1 MAPAADVIG
10 VRRRDGGSDMF
21 QKILVANRGE
31 IALRVIAAGRELGIR
46 TVAAHSQA
54 DRHSLPVRF
63 ADETV
68 CIGPAPSRHS
78 YLNRLAVVA
87 AAQTTGADAVHP
99 GYGFLSERADL
110 AETCAE
116 AGVAFIGPPAEVLRL
131 LGDKA
136 RAREAMR
143 AAGLPLVP
151 GTEPVADPAA
161 AARAG
166 GEIGYPLLVK
176 AIGGGG
182 GRGMRRVEDP
192 ERLPDAFRA
201 AVAEAEAAFGDPRV
215 YLERYLGGARHVEFQ
230 VLADGRGRT
239 VHLGERECS
248 VQRRQQKV
256 IEEAPAPGLEAG
268 VRRRV
273 GELVTAA
280 ARAVGYVNAG
290 TFEFL
295 MDGDGRFYFMEV
307 NPRVQVEHGV
317 TEMVTGVD
325 IVKAQIRIAAG
336 EPLAMEQDDVR
347 LAGHAVEC
355 RINAE
360 HPETFAPSPGAVRTL
375 VLPGGPGI
383 RVETAA
389 HAGDMV
395 SPFYDSLLAKVIAHG
410 RDRAEA
416 IARMRRALGMM
427 VVEGVDTNLPLHLR
441 ILQDPDYLA
450 GRLTTAFLDR
460 FLEAGTPAA

>member
-1 MAPAADVIG
+1 
-10 VRRRDGGSDMF
+10 MF
-21 QKILVANRGE
+21 EKVLVANRGE
-31 IALRVIAAGRELGIR
+31 IALRVIAACRELGVR
-46 TVAAHSQA
+46 TVVAHSQA
-54 DRHSLPVRF
+54 DRHGLPARF

-78 YLNRLAVVA
+78 YLNLPAVLA
-87 AAQTTGADAVHP
+87 AAEISGADALHP

-110 AETCAE
+110 ADACAD
-116 AGVAFIGPPAEVLRL
+116 AGIAFIGPPARVLRL

-136 RAREAMR
+136 RARQAMG

-151 GTEPVADPAA
+151 GTEVVDDAA
-161 AARAG
+161 AAERAG
-166 GEIGYPLLVK
+166 REIGYPLLVK
-176 AIGGGG
+176 AVAGGG
-182 GRGMRRVEDP
+182 GRGMRLVEDAA
-192 ERLPDAFRA
+192 RLPDAFRA
-201 AVAEAEAAFGDPRV
+201 AASEAEAAFGDSRV

-230 VLADGRGRT
+230 VLADGRGRA

-256 IEEAPAPGLEAG
+256 IEEAPAPGLEAD

-273 GELVTAA
+273 GGLVTAA
-280 ARAVGYVNAG
+280 AQAAGYVNAG

-295 MDGDGRFYFMEV
+295 VDGDGRFHFMEV
-307 NPRVQVEHGV
+307 NPRVQVEHGI

-336 EPLAMEQDDVR
+336 EPLALAQDDVR
-347 LAGHAVEC
+347 LAGHAIEC
-355 RINAE
+355 RVNAE
-360 HPETFAPSPGAVRTL
+360 HPETFVPSPGAIRTL
-375 VLPGGPGI
+375 VLPGGPGV

-427 VVEGVDTNLPLHLR
+427 VVEGVDTNVPLHVR
-441 ILQDPDYLA
+441 ILEDPDFLA
-450 GRLTTAFLDR
+450 GTLTTAFLDR
-460 FLEAGTPAA
+460 FVAAGAPAA

>member
-1 MAPAADVIG
+1 
-10 VRRRDGGSDMF
+10 MF
-21 QKILVANRGE
+21 EKVLVANRGE
-31 IALRVIAAGRELGIR
+31 IALRVIAACRELGVR
-46 TVAAHSQA
+46 TVVAHSQA
-54 DRHSLPVRF
+54 DRDGLPARF

-78 YLNRLAVVA
+78 YLNRLAVLA
-87 AAQTTGADAVHP
+87 AAETTGADAIHP
-99 GYGFLSERADL
+99 GYGFLSERAEL
-110 AETCAE
+110 ADACTG
-116 AGVAFIGPPAEVLRL
+116 AGIAFIGPPAEVLRL

-136 RAREAMR
+136 RARQAMQ

-151 GTEPVADPAA
+151 GTEVVDDAAA

-166 GEIGYPLLVK
+166 REVGYPLLVK
-176 AIGGGG
+176 AIAGGG
-182 GRGMRRVEDP
+182 GRGMRLVEGPD
-192 ERLPDAFRA
+192 RLPDAFRA
-201 AVAEAEAAFGDPRV
+201 AASEAEAAFGDARV

-230 VLADGRGRT
+230 VLADGRGRA

-256 IEEAPAPGLEAG
+256 IEEAPAPGLEAD
-268 VRRRV
+268 VRRRM
-273 GELVTAA
+273 GGLVTAA
-280 ARAVGYVNAG
+280 ARAAGYVNAG

-295 MDGDGRFYFMEV
+295 VDGDGRFYFMEV
-307 NPRVQVEHGV
+307 NPRVQVEHGI

-325 IVKAQIRIAAG
+325 VVKAQIRIAAG
-336 EPLAMEQDDVR
+336 EPLALAQDDVN
-347 LAGHAVEC
+347 LSGHAIEC
-355 RINAE
+355 RVNAE
-360 HPETFAPSPGAVRTL
+360 HPETFVPSPGAIRAL
-375 VLPGGPGI
+375 VLPGGPGV

-427 VVEGVDTNLPLHLR
+427 VVEGVDTNVPLHLR
-441 ILQDPDYLA
+441 ILENPDFLA
-450 GRLTTAFLDR
+450 GTLTTAFLDR
-460 FLEAGTPAA
+460 FVAAGAPAA

>member
-1 MAPAADVIG
+1 
-10 VRRRDGGSDMF
+10 MF
-21 QKILVANRGE
+21 EKVLVANRGE
-31 IALRVIAAGRELGIR
+31 IALRVIAACRELGVR
-46 TVAAHSQA
+46 TVVAHSQA
-54 DRHSLPVRF
+54 DRHGLPARF

-78 YLNRLAVVA
+78 YLNLPAVLA
-87 AAQTTGADAVHP
+87 AAEISGADALHP

-110 AETCAE
+110 ADACAD
-116 AGVAFIGPPAEVLRL
+116 AGIAFIGPPARVLRL

-136 RAREAMR
+136 RARQAMG

-151 GTEPVADPAA
+151 GTEVVDDAA
-161 AARAG
+161 AAERAG
-166 GEIGYPLLVK
+166 REIGYPLLVK
-176 AIGGGG
+176 AVAGGG
-182 GRGMRRVEDP
+182 GRGMRLVEDAA
-192 ERLPDAFRA
+192 RLPDAFRA
-201 AVAEAEAAFGDPRV
+201 AASEAEAAFGDSRV

-230 VLADGRGRT
+230 VLADGRGRA

-256 IEEAPAPGLEAG
+256 IEEAPAPGLEAD

-273 GELVTAA
+273 GGLVTAA
-280 ARAVGYVNAG
+280 AQAAGYVNAG

-295 MDGDGRFYFMEV
+295 VDGDGRFHFMEV
-307 NPRVQVEHGV
+307 NPRVQVEHGI

-336 EPLAMEQDDVR
+336 EPLALAQDDVR
-347 LAGHAVEC
+347 LAGHAIEC
-355 RINAE
+355 RVNAE
-360 HPETFAPSPGAVRTL
+360 HPETFVPSPGAIRTL
-375 VLPGGPGI
+375 VLPGGPGV

-416 IARMRRALGMM
+416 IARVRRALGMM
-427 VVEGVDTNLPLHLR
+427 VVEGVDTNVPLHVR
-441 ILQDPDYLA
+441 ILEDPDFLA
-450 GRLTTAFLDR
+450 GTLTTAFLDR
-460 FLEAGTPAA
+460 FVAAGAPAA

>member
-1 MAPAADVIG
+1 
-10 VRRRDGGSDMF
+10 MF
-21 QKILVANRGE
+21 QKVLVANRGE
-31 IALRVIAAGRELGIR
+31 IALRVIAACRELGIR
-46 TVAAHSQA
+46 TVVAHSQA
-54 DRHSLPVRF
+54 DRLGLPARF

-68 CIGPAPSRHS
+68 CIGPAPSRDS

-110 AETCAE
+110 AAACAA
-116 AGVAFIGPPAEVLRL
+116 AGIAFIGPPAEVLRL

-136 RAREAMR
+136 RARQAMQ

-151 GTEPVADPAA
+151 GTEVIADPAA

-166 GEIGYPLLVK
+166 REIGYPLLVK
-176 AIGGGG
+176 AIAGGG
-182 GRGMRRVEDP
+182 GRGMRLVEDP
-192 ERLPDAFRA
+192 DRLSAAFRA
-201 AVAEAEAAFGDPRV
+201 AASEAEAAFGDPRV
-215 YLERYLGGARHVEFQ
+215 YIEKYLGGARHIEFQ

-256 IEEAPAPGLEAG
+256 IEEAPAPGLDAG
-268 VRRRV
+268 VRRRI
-273 GELVTAA
+273 GGLVAAA

-295 MDGDGRFYFMEV
+295 MDGNDRFYFMEV

-325 IVKAQIRIAAG
+325 IVKTQIRVAAG
-336 EPLAMEQDDVR
+336 EPLAVTQDVR
-347 LAGHAVEC
+347 LAGHAIEC
-355 RINAE
+355 RVNAE
-360 HPETFAPSPGAVRTL
+360 HPETFTPSPGAVRTL

-427 VVEGVDTNLPLHLR
+427 VVEGVDTTLPLHLR
-441 ILQDPDYLA
+441 ILDDPVYLA

-460 FLEAGTPAA
+460 FLADGTAAA

>member
-1 MAPAADVIG
+1 
-10 VRRRDGGSDMF
+10 MF
-21 QKILVANRGE
+21 EKVLVANRGE
-31 IALRVIAAGRELGIR
+31 IALRVIAACRELGVR
-46 TVAAHSQA
+46 TVVAHSQA
-54 DRHSLPVRF
+54 DRDGLPARF

-78 YLNRLAVVA
+78 YLNRLAVLA
-87 AAQTTGADAVHP
+87 AAETTGADAIHP
-99 GYGFLSERADL
+99 GYGFLSERAEL
-110 AETCAE
+110 AEACAG
-116 AGVAFIGPPAEVLRL
+116 AGIAFIGPPAEVLRL

-136 RAREAMR
+136 RARQAMQ

-151 GTEPVADPAA
+151 GTEVVDDAAA

-166 GEIGYPLLVK
+166 REIGYPLLVK
-176 AIGGGG
+176 AIAGGG
-182 GRGMRRVEDP
+182 GRGMRLVEGPD
-192 ERLPDAFRA
+192 RLPDAFRSA
-201 AVAEAEAAFGDPRV
+201 ASEAEAAFGDSRV
-215 YLERYLGGARHVEFQ
+215 YLESYLGGARHVEFQ
-230 VLADGRGRT
+230 VLADGRGRA

-256 IEEAPAPGLEAG
+256 IEEAPAPGLEAD

-273 GELVTAA
+273 GGLVTAA
-280 ARAVGYVNAG
+280 ARAAGYVNAG

-295 MDGDGRFYFMEV
+295 VDGDGRFYFMEV
-307 NPRVQVEHGV
+307 NPRVQVEHGI

-325 IVKAQIRIAAG
+325 VVKAQIRIAAG
-336 EPLAMEQDDVR
+336 EPLALAQDDVH
-347 LAGHAVEC
+347 LSGHAIEC
-355 RINAE
+355 RVNAE
-360 HPETFAPSPGAVRTL
+360 HPETFVPSPGAIRAL
-375 VLPGGPGI
+375 VLPGGPGV

-427 VVEGVDTNLPLHLR
+427 VVEGVDTNVPLHLR
-441 ILQDPDYLA
+441 ILENPDFLA
-450 GRLTTAFLDR
+450 GTLTTAFLDR
-460 FLEAGTPAA
+460 FVAAGAPAA

>member
-1 MAPAADVIG
+1 
-10 VRRRDGGSDMF
+10 MF
-21 QKILVANRGE
+21 EKVLVANRGE
-31 IALRVIAAGRELGIR
+31 IALRVIAACRELGVR
-46 TVAAHSQA
+46 TVVAHSQA
-54 DRHSLPVRF
+54 DRHGLPARF

-78 YLNRLAVVA
+78 YLNLPAVLA
-87 AAQTTGADAVHP
+87 AAEISGADALHP

-110 AETCAE
+110 ADACAD
-116 AGVAFIGPPAEVLRL
+116 AGIAFIGPPARVLRL

-136 RAREAMR
+136 RARQAMG
-143 AAGLPLVP
+143 AAGLPLVT
-151 GTEPVADPAA
+151 GTEVVDDAA
-161 AARAG
+161 AAERAG
-166 GEIGYPLLVK
+166 REIGYPLLVK
-176 AIGGGG
+176 AVAGGG
-182 GRGMRRVEDP
+182 GRGMRLVEDAA
-192 ERLPDAFRA
+192 RLPDAFRA
-201 AVAEAEAAFGDPRV
+201 AASEAEAAFGDSRV

-230 VLADGRGRT
+230 VLADGRGRA

-256 IEEAPAPGLEAG
+256 IEEAPAPGLEAD

-273 GELVTAA
+273 GGLVTAA
-280 ARAVGYVNAG
+280 AQAAGYVNAG

-295 MDGDGRFYFMEV
+295 VDGDGRFHFMEV
-307 NPRVQVEHGV
+307 NPRVQVEHGI

-336 EPLAMEQDDVR
+336 EPLALAQDDVR
-347 LAGHAVEC
+347 LAGHAIEC
-355 RINAE
+355 RVNAE
-360 HPETFAPSPGAVRTL
+360 HPETFVPSPGAIRTL
-375 VLPGGPGI
+375 VLPGGPGV

-427 VVEGVDTNLPLHLR
+427 VVEGVDTNVPLHVR
-441 ILQDPDYLA
+441 ILEDPDFLA
-450 GRLTTAFLDR
+450 GTLTTAFLDR
-460 FLEAGTPAA
+460 FVAAGAPAA

>member
-1 MAPAADVIG
+1 
-10 VRRRDGGSDMF
+10 MF
-21 QKILVANRGE
+21 EKVLVANRGE
-31 IALRVIAAGRELGIR
+31 IALRVIAACRELGVR
-46 TVAAHSQA
+46 TVVAHSQA
-54 DRHSLPVRF
+54 DRYSLPVRF

-78 YLNRLAVVA
+78 YLNRIAILA
-87 AAQTTGADAVHP
+87 AAETTGADAIHP

-110 AETCAE
+110 AEGCAA
-116 AGVAFIGPPAEVLRL
+116 AGVAFVGPPPEVLRL

-136 RAREAMR
+136 RARQAMQ
-143 AAGLPLVP
+143 AAGLPGVP
-151 GTEPVADPAA
+151 GTEVIADPEA
-161 AARAG
+161 AAREAG
-166 GEIGYPLLVK
+166 QIGYPLLVK
-176 AIGGGG
+176 AIAGGG
-182 GRGMRRVEDP
+182 GRGMRLVADAGG
-192 ERLPDAFRA
+192 LPDAFRA
-201 AVAEAEAAFGDPRV
+201 AASEAEAAFGDPRV
-215 YLERYLGGARHVEFQ
+215 YLERYVEGSRHIEFQ

-268 VRRRV
+268 MRRRI
-273 GELVTAA
+273 GGLVVAA

-295 MDGDGRFYFMEV
+295 MDRHGRFYFMEA
-307 NPRVQVEHGV
+307 NPRVQVEHGI
-317 TEMVTGVD
+317 TEMVSGVD
-325 IVKAQIRIAAG
+325 IVKEQIRIAAG
-336 EPLAMEQDDVR
+336 EPLAVAQDDVR
-347 LAGHAVEC
+347 LAGHAIEC
-355 RINAE
+355 RVNAE
-360 HPETFAPSPGAVRTL
+360 HPETFAPSPGAIRTL

-427 VVEGVDTNLPLHLR
+427 VVEGVDTTLPLHLR
-441 ILQDPDYLA
+441 ILQDPDFLA
-450 GRLTTAFLDR
+450 GRLTTTFLDR
-460 FLEAGTPAA
+460 MVAAGAPAA

>member
-1 MAPAADVIG
+1 
-10 VRRRDGGSDMF
+10 MF
-21 QKILVANRGE
+21 EKVLVANRGE
-31 IALRVIAAGRELGIR
+31 IALRVIAACRELGVR
-46 TVAAHSQA
+46 TVVAHSQA
-54 DRHSLPVRF
+54 DRDGLPARF

-78 YLNRLAVVA
+78 YLNRLAVLA
-87 AAQTTGADAVHP
+87 AAETTGADAIHP
-99 GYGFLSERADL
+99 GYGFLSERAEL
-110 AETCAE
+110 AEACAG
-116 AGVAFIGPPAEVLRL
+116 AGIAFIGPPAEVLRL

-136 RAREAMR
+136 RARQAMQ

-151 GTEPVADPAA
+151 GTEVVDDAA
-161 AARAG
+161 AAERAG
-166 GEIGYPLLVK
+166 REIGYPLLVK
-176 AIGGGG
+176 AIAGGG
-182 GRGMRRVEDP
+182 GRGMRLVEGPD
-192 ERLPDAFRA
+192 RLPDAFRA
-201 AVAEAEAAFGDPRV
+201 AASEAEAAFGDARV

-230 VLADGRGRT
+230 VLADDRGHA

-256 IEEAPAPGLEAG
+256 IEEAPAPGLERD
-268 VRRRV
+268 VRRRM
-273 GELVTAA
+273 GGLVTAA
-280 ARAVGYVNAG
+280 ARAAGYVNAG

-295 MDGDGRFYFMEV
+295 VDGDGRFYFMEV
-307 NPRVQVEHGV
+307 NPRVQVEHGI

-336 EPLAMEQDDVR
+336 EPLALAQDDVH
-347 LAGHAVEC
+347 LSGHAIEC
-355 RINAE
+355 RVNAE
-360 HPETFAPSPGAVRTL
+360 HPETFVPSPGAIRAL
-375 VLPGGPGI
+375 VLPGGPGV

-427 VVEGVDTNLPLHLR
+427 VVEGVDTNVPLHLR
-441 ILQDPDYLA
+441 ILENPDFLA
-450 GRLTTAFLDR
+450 GTLTTAFLDR
-460 FLEAGTPAA
+460 FVAAGAPAA

>member
-1 MAPAADVIG
+1 
-10 VRRRDGGSDMF
+10 MF
-21 QKILVANRGE
+21 QKVLVANRGE
-31 IALRVIAAGRELGIR
+31 IALRVIAACRELGIR

-54 DRHSLPVRF
+54 DRHGLPARF
-63 ADETV
+63 ADEAV
-68 CIGPAPSRHS
+68 CIGPASSRHS

-87 AAQTTGADAVHP
+87 AAQTTGADAIHP

-116 AGVAFIGPPAEVLRL
+116 AGIAFIGPPAGVLRL
-131 LGDKA
+131 LGDKV
-136 RAREAMR
+136 RAREAMQ

-151 GTEPVADPAA
+151 GTEAVADPAA
-161 AARAG
+161 AVRAG
-166 GEIGYPLLVK
+166 REIGYPLLVK

-182 GRGMRRVEDP
+182 GRGMRLVADP
-192 ERLPDAFRA
+192 ERLPDAFGA
-201 AVAEAEAAFGDPRV
+201 AVSEAEAAFGDPRV

-230 VLADGRGRT
+230 ILADGRGGA

-256 IEEAPAPGLEAG
+256 IEEAPAPGLAAE
-268 VRRRV
+268 VRGRI
-273 GELVTAA
+273 GALVAAA

-295 MDGDGRFYFMEV
+295 MDADGRFYFMEV

-325 IVKAQIRIAAG
+325 IVREQIRIAAG
-336 EPLAMEQDDVR
+336 EPLSVEQDEVR

-355 RINAE
+355 RVNAE
-360 HPETFAPSPGAVRTL
+360 HPETFAPSPGAIETL

-389 HAGDMV
+389 HAGHMV

-441 ILQDPDYLA
+441 ILDDPACLA
-450 GRLTTAFLDR
+450 GRLTTTFLDR
-460 FLEAGTPAA
+460 FLADRTAAV

>member
-1 MAPAADVIG
+1 
-10 VRRRDGGSDMF
+10 MF
-21 QKILVANRGE
+21 EKVLVANRGE
-31 IALRVIAAGRELGIR
+31 IALRVIAACRELGVR
-46 TVAAHSQA
+46 TVVAHSQA
-54 DRHSLPVRF
+54 DRHGLPARF

-78 YLNRLAVVA
+78 YLNLPAVLA
-87 AAQTTGADAVHP
+87 AAEISGADALHP

-110 AETCAE
+110 ADACAD
-116 AGVAFIGPPAEVLRL
+116 AGIAFIGPPARVLRL

-136 RAREAMR
+136 RARQAMG

-151 GTEPVADPAA
+151 GTEVVDDAA
-161 AARAG
+161 SAERAG
-166 GEIGYPLLVK
+166 REIGYPLLVK
-176 AIGGGG
+176 AVAGGG
-182 GRGMRRVEDP
+182 GRGMRLVEDAA
-192 ERLPDAFRA
+192 RLPDAFRA
-201 AVAEAEAAFGDPRV
+201 AASEAEAAFGDSRV

-230 VLADGRGRT
+230 VLADGRGRA

-256 IEEAPAPGLEAG
+256 IEEAPAPGLEAD

-273 GELVTAA
+273 GGLVTAA
-280 ARAVGYVNAG
+280 AQAAGYVNAG

-295 MDGDGRFYFMEV
+295 VDGDGRFHFMEV
-307 NPRVQVEHGV
+307 NPRVQVEHGI

-336 EPLAMEQDDVR
+336 EPLALAQDDVR
-347 LAGHAVEC
+347 LAGHAIEC
-355 RINAE
+355 RVNAE
-360 HPETFAPSPGAVRTL
+360 HPETFVPSPGAIRTL
-375 VLPGGPGI
+375 VLPGGPGV

-427 VVEGVDTNLPLHLR
+427 VVEGVDTNVPLHVR
-441 ILQDPDYLA
+441 ILEDPDFLA
-450 GRLTTAFLDR
+450 GTLTTAFLDR
-460 FLEAGTPAA
+460 FVAAGAPAA

>member
-1 MAPAADVIG
+1 
-10 VRRRDGGSDMF
+10 MF
-21 QKILVANRGE
+21 QKVLVANRGE
-31 IALRVIAAGRELGIR
+31 IALRVIAACRELGVR
-46 TVAAHSQA
+46 TVVAHSQA
-54 DRHSLPVRF
+54 DRLGLPARF

-78 YLNRLAVVA
+78 YLNRPAILA
-87 AAQTTGADAVHP
+87 AAEITGADAVHP

-110 AETCAE
+110 ADGCAE

-136 RAREAMR
+136 RAREAMG

-151 GTEPVADPAA
+151 GTEAVPDADAA
-161 AARAG
+161 AGAAG
-166 GEIGYPLLVK
+166 DIGYPLLVK

-182 GRGMRRVEDP
+182 GRGMRLVERPD
-192 ERLPDAFRA
+192 RLPDAFRA
-201 AVAEAEAAFGDPRV
+201 AVSEAEAAFGDPRV
-215 YLERYLGGARHVEFQ
+215 YLEKYLGGARHVEFQ

-256 IEEAPAPGLEAG
+256 IEEAPATGLAAG
-268 VRRRV
+268 ARARV
-273 GELVTAA
+273 GGLVTAA

-295 MDGDGRFYFMEV
+295 VDEDGRFYFMEV

-317 TEMVTGVD
+317 TETVTGVD

-336 EPLAMEQDDVR
+336 EPLAVEQDGVR
-347 LAGHAVEC
+347 LDGHAIEC

-360 HPETFAPSPGAVRTL
+360 HPETFAPSPGAISTL

-389 HAGDMV
+389 YAGDMV

-410 RDRAEA
+410 RDRSEA
-416 IARMRRALGMM
+416 VARMRRALGMM
-427 VVEGVDTNLPLHLR
+427 VVEGVDTNIPLHLR
-441 ILQDPDYLA
+441 ILDDPDYLA
-450 GRLTTAFLDR
+450 GRLTTTFLDR
-460 FLEAGTPAA
+460 FLGTGAPAA

>member
-1 MAPAADVIG
+1 
-10 VRRRDGGSDMF
+10 MF
-21 QKILVANRGE
+21 RKILVANRGE
-31 IALRVIAAGRELGIR
+31 IALRVIAACRELGVR
-46 TVAAHSQA
+46 TVVAHSQA
-54 DRHSLPVRF
+54 DRDGLPARF

-78 YLNRLAVVA
+78 YLNRLAVLA
-87 AAQTTGADAVHP
+87 AAETTGADAIHP

-110 AETCAE
+110 AEGCDA
-116 AGVAFIGPPAEVLRL
+116 AGIAFIGPSADVLRL

-136 RAREAMR
+136 RAREAMG

-151 GTEPVADPAA
+151 GTEAVDDPAA

-166 GEIGYPLLVK
+166 REIGYPLLVK

-182 GRGMRRVEDP
+182 GRGMRLVEAPD
-192 ERLPDAFRA
+192 RLPDAFRA
-201 AVAEAEAAFGDPRV
+201 ATGEAEAAFGDPRV
-215 YLERYLGGARHVEFQ
+215 YLERYLEGARHVEFQ

-256 IEEAPAPGLEAG
+256 IEEAPAPGLDAD
-268 VRRRV
+268 VRDRV
-273 GELVTAA
+273 GGLVAAA

-295 MDGDGRFYFMEV
+295 MDGDGRYYFMEV
-307 NPRVQVEHGV
+307 NPRVQVEHGI

-325 IVKAQIRIAAG
+325 VVKAQIRIAAG
-336 EPLAMEQDDVR
+336 APLTLAQDDVR
-347 LAGHAVEC
+347 LAGHAIEC

-360 HPETFAPSPGAVRTL
+360 HPETFVPSPGATGTL

-389 HAGDMV
+389 HAGHMV

-410 RDRAEA
+410 RDRDEA
-416 IARMRRALGMM
+416 VARMRRALGMM

-450 GRLTTAFLDR
+450 GRLTTTFLDR
-460 FLEAGTPAA
+460 FLEAGTPAG